1 VAAQELYKQ
10 EVEMKYRFKLVLCA
24 VTDPSTSWPKET
36 ALFHWAG
43 PEFVIPHPR
52 AGQEAAVV
60 ARTGH
65 LVDEVLN
72 FSALTE
78 K

>member
-1 VAAQELYKQ
+1 
-10 EVEMKYRFKLVLCA
+10 MKYHFKLVLCA
-24 VTDPSTSWPKET
+24 VTDPTTSWPKDT
-36 ALFHWAG
+36 ALFHWVG
-43 PEFVIPHPR
+43 PEFTLQKPGHC
-52 AGQEAAVV
+52 QEAAVV

-72 FSALTE
+72 FSALIE